1 MEKKTKDVE
10 MELRGML
17 SLDEQNEELR
27 KENLSLKRQIGG
39 YKRANKEYRSK
50 VKDLQILVAEKE
62 SQIVC
67 LQKEIKEKT
76 PCNTVTTTKFAELEQ
91 SLESKNAV
99 IDSLKEKIQE
109 LVMKNIELERKVEN
123 NDEIVNEYEETIAEL
138 RKPWWKR
145 IF

>member
-10 MELRGML
+10 MQLRGML

-39 YKRANKEYRSK
+39 YKRANKDYRSK

-62 SQIVC
+62 SQIVY

-109 LVMKNIELERKVEN
+109 LIMKKSELERKVEN

-145 IF
+145 FF

>member
-76 PCNTVTTTKFAELEQ
+76 PCNTATTTKFAELEQ
-91 SLESKNAV
+91 SLESKKV
-99 IDSLKEKIQE
+99 LIESLQEKIQS
-109 LVMKNIELERKVEN
+109 LMVEN
-123 NDEIVNEYEETIAEL
+123 HELKSKILGNNDIIEEYERTIEDL

-145 IF
+145 LF

>member
-10 MELRGML
+10 MQLRGML

-39 YKRANKEYRSK
+39 YKRANKDYRSK

-62 SQIVC
+62 SQIVY

-109 LVMKNIELERKVEN
+109 LVMKNGELERKVEN

>member
-10 MELRGML
+10 MQLRGML

-39 YKRANKEYRSK
+39 YKRANKDYRSK

-62 SQIVC
+62 SQIVY

-91 SLESKNAV
+91 SLESKNAL

-109 LVMKNIELERKVEN
+109 LVMKKNELERKVEN

>member
-10 MELRGML
+10 MQLRGML

-50 VKDLQILVAEKE
+50 IKDLQILVAEKE
-62 SQIVC
+62 SQIVY
-67 LQKEIKEKT
+67 LQNEIKEKT

-91 SLESKNAV
+91 SLESKKV
-99 IDSLKEKIQE
+99 LIESLQEKIQS
-109 LVMKNIELERKVEN
+109 LMVEN
-123 NDEIVNEYEETIAEL
+123 HELKSKILGNNDIIEEYERTIEDL

-145 IF
+145 LF

>member
-10 MELRGML
+10 MQLRGML

-39 YKRANKEYRSK
+39 YKRANKDYRSK

-62 SQIVC
+62 SQIAY
-67 LQKEIKEKT
+67 LQNEIKEKT

-109 LVMKNIELERKVEN
+109 LVMKNGELERKVEN

>member
-62 SQIVC
+62 SQIAC

-91 SLESKNAV
+91 SLESKNAL
-99 IDSLKEKIQE
+99 IDSLKEKIQD
-109 LVMKNIELERKVEN
+109 LVMKKSELERKVEN

-145 IF
+145 FF